1 MKQGYSVKEYSGTTE
16 ALCAF
21 LQDVV
26 APQANQ
32 LDQQQ
37 SIPKSLRQQAAALHL
52 WGICVPTEYGG
63 IALDAEDFSQVCMA
77 TGKASGS
84 LLSLLT
90 IHSMVCAAI
99 SRWGT
104 KRQKQTLLPEL
115 AQGDKLAAFAQS
127 EPQVGCDVVNL
138 QTGISK
144 SEEGYSIN
152 GCKKWISG
160 AQVADLFLVAG
171 QLQGKPVA
179 LLVDR
184 HQAGVEIT
192 SINDMLGFRAAML
205 GEVTF
210 NNCQIPHCNLLGSEM
225 FGLAQLVGSVLDV
238 GRHAIACGATG
249 LAQACL
255 QLSTEYAASRK
266 VAGKPLN
273 ELQLIQQMLSDSAVQ
288 TRAAMLMCM
297 DAAKAR
303 DKGLPDMIVKSSA
316 AKYFASATAKLTADN
331 CVQILGAMGCS
342 AESDA
347 QRLLRDAKI
356 FDIIEG
362 STQIQQTLIS
372 GEGENWV
379 FNDLASK

>member
-1 MKQGYSVKEYSGTTE
+1 MKPTSHTID
-16 ALCAF
+16 ALCTF
-21 LQDVV
+21 LQEVV

-37 SIPKSLRQQAAALHL
+37 RIPRSLLQQAAALNF
-52 WGICVPTEYGG
+52 WGICVPEEFGG
-63 IALDAEDFSQVCMA
+63 IQLNAADFSRICMA

-104 KRQKQTLLPEL
+104 RQQKQTLLPEL
-115 AQGDKLAAFAQS
+115 AQGKKLAAFAQS
-127 EPQVGCDVVNL
+127 EPKVGCDVANL
-138 QTGISK
+138 QTWISK
-144 SEEGYSIN
+144 SEDGYVIN

-171 QLQGKPVA
+171 QLQGKTVA

-184 HQAGVEIT
+184 NAAGVKIT
-192 SINDMLGFRAAML
+192 SIHNMLGFRAAML

-210 NNCQIPHCNLLGSEM
+210 DNCQLPLGNLLGSEL
-225 FGLAQLVGSVLDV
+225 FGLDCLVGSVLDL

-249 LAQACL
+249 LAQASL
-255 QLSTEYAASRK
+255 QLSSKYAASRE
-266 VAGKPLN
+266 VGGKPLN
-273 ELQLIQQMLSDSAVQ
+273 ELQLIQQMLSDSAVE

-303 DKGLPDMIVKSSA
+303 DEGQPDMIVKSSA
-316 AKYFASATAKLTADN
+316 AKYFASAAARLTADN
-331 CVQILGAMGCS
+331 CVQILGAWGCS
-342 AESDA
+342 SEADA
-347 QRLLRDAKI
+347 QRLMRDAKI

-362 STQIQQTLIS
+362 STQIQQILIA

-379 FNDLASK
+379 FNGLTSH